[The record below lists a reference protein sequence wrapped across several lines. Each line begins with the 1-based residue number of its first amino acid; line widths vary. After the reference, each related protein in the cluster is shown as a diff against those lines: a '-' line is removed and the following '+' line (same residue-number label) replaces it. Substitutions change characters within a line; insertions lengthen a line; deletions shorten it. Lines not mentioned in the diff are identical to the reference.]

1 MHFLTISSNHNFL
14 SALYLAM
21 PEILKSSKAAIEKRL
36 LQKSPFEKLCS
47 DIIPALVEALVKVI
61 L

>member
-1 MHFLTISSNHNFL
+1 
-14 SALYLAM
+14 M
-21 PEILKSSKAAIEKRL
+21 PEMLKSSKSAIDKRL

-61 L
+61 LYFIINIRYVVITGNL

>member
-1 MHFLTISSNHNFL
+1 
-14 SALYLAM
+14 M
-21 PEILKSSKAAIEKRL
+21 PEILKSSKAAIFEKRL

-47 DIIPALVEALVKVI
+47 DIIPALIEALVKVI